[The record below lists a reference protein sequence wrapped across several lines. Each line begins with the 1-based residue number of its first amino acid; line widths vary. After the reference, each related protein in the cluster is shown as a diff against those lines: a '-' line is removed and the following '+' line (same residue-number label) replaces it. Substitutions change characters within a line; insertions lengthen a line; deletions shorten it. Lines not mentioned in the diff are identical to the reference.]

1 MKYFFAILFTF
12 SSLFSY
18 SQLPDGSIAPN
29 FITTDVNG
37 NEHELYNYLDMGY
50 TVILQISAS
59 WSGPDWNYS
68 SNGVLQEV
76 WENHGPAGQPGVSPN
91 TTDDVMILWFEGDA
105 GTAESELENSDFGN
119 WLIYIGN
126 KKVNSKWN
134 VHNEVQY
141 RNYDAIG
148 DLEQLLLRTGVG
160 YNLSENNHNLLLGYG
175 YILSQN
181 YSAVT
186 EDKLD
191 VNEHR
196 IFQQFTSK
204 QKIGNVSL
212 SHRYRFEQRFVES
225 DFKMRLRYFLAFKV
239 PILKTETSPTKL
251 YLSAYNEVFLNT
263 ESDMF
268 DRNRVYGGLGYQ
280 LNNNVRIEAGYMNQ
294 LFEHSS
300 RDQFNLITFVNF

>member
-1 MKYFFAILFTF
+1 MVALTCV
-12 SSLFSY
+12 LM
-18 SQLPDGSIAPN
+18 LP
-29 FITTDVNG
+29 
-37 NEHELYNYLDMGY
+37 
-50 TVILQISAS
+50 
-59 WSGPDWNYS
+59 YS
-68 SNGVLQEV
+68 SAAQ
-76 WENHGPAGQPGVSPN
+76 
-91 TTDDVMILWFEGDA
+91 
-105 GTAESELENSDFGN
+105 NSDFGN

-181 YSAVT
+181 YSADT

-191 VNEHR
+191 INEHR

-263 ESDMF
+263 ESDVF